1 MVEEEFRHI
10 LTPGGWAFWRF
21 LAPASPADT
30 ELSKAGRAP
39 PIDEVPPSWTCILLW
54 PSVSLPMYRAMDV
67 GLHAKTLSTSITSVC
82 LTYGTEPSGG
92 TWFTLRLQTR
102 TYHLAILPDS
112 VAASPLSQFSHRL
125 YVICETE
132 TCDLSPLIALSNPLD
147 FPELASRV
155 VRTYF
160 IGSEPDGRWI
170 PGCDFVQCDDIIT
183 RSKFEQTY
191 ARGAL
196 DILADPERLNVL
208 FRLIYDQSQK
218 TREEGFKRG
227 LWTVKPGTPPGDMW
241 PAIEDAVKR
250 RDLNQLKDLI
260 GLAEQ
265 EQPAKRG
272 QFTTTASV
280 ALLYVAHLIPFERI
294 KELLRPPPK

>member
-1 MVEEEFRHI
+1 M
-10 LTPGGWAFWRF
+10 
-21 LAPASPADT
+21 
-30 ELSKAGRAP
+30 
-39 PIDEVPPSWTCILLW
+39 
-54 PSVSLPMYRAMDV
+54 
-67 GLHAKTLSTSITSVC
+67 
-82 LTYGTEPSGG
+82 
-92 TWFTLRLQTR
+92 WFTLRLQTR
-102 TYHLAILPDS
+102 TYHLAMLLDS
-112 VAASPLSQFSHRL
+112 VAAAPLSQFSHRL

-132 TCDLSPLIALSNPLD
+132 TCDLLPLFALSNPLD
-147 FPELASRV
+147 FPQYASHV

-183 RSKFEQTY
+183 RGKFEQTY

-196 DILADPERLNVL
+196 DILADSERLNVL

-218 TREEGFKRG
+218 TREEWFKRS

-260 GLAEQ
+260 GLVEQ

-272 QFTTTASV
+272 QFTTTVSV
-280 ALLYVAHLIPFERI
+280 ALLYIAHLILFERI
-294 KELLRPPPK
+294 KELLRLPPK